1 MCHYAQLWNLDG
13 SPLPPQLS
21 TLIWAIFL
29 QIFNIFLL
37 QLFHEENHEILRSW
51 RDQWGPSPDNLG
63 GEKEEDCNQEVGRR
77 QGSLGRDSGTIPLS
91 VFNHGNGEETCILLL
106 VFLLS
111 EDSQSSHSFIFLSK
125 WDKLIRNAFLYT
137 LMCASFTSL
146 RRRIDF
152 KLIN

>member
-63 GEKEEDCNQEVGRR
+63 GEKEEDCNQEVGRS
-77 QGSLGRDSGTIPLS
+77 QGILGRDSGTIPLS
-91 VFNHGNGEETCILLL
+91 VFNHGNGGEETCILLL
-106 VFLLS
+106 VFPSFRRHIPNHPIHSYSSQNGINSS
-111 EDSQSSHSFIFLSK
+111 EMHFC
-125 WDKLIRNAFLYT
+125 T
-137 LMCASFTSL
+137 LWCVQVSPACEEE
-146 RRRIDF
+146 
-152 KLIN
+152 